1 MQRPKKQV
9 KPPRRKLMGGERA
22 HEEASRRVTKTSRWV
37 PQPGSRCLCFT
48 HTHRLTL
55 RSHTVSFSIWSGRW
69 GRARQG
75 RNKCTLTL
83 FAQKSPCMPKTQKPR
98 EVKDPCQAAWCPW
111 LCRCSL
117 SLLKGRARRCP
128 VTGRVMGCGL
138 CSWSRWCPAC
148 GLSSRLTNVN
158 WPGRKKPRKVTGVKW
173 PDDLLLSW
181 TR

>member
-83 FAQKSPCMPKTQKPR
+83 FAQKSPCMPKTEKPR

-111 LCRCSL
+111 LCPCSL
-117 SLLKGRARRCP
+117 GQGQEMPCHGQSYGLWTVLLVKVVSCLRPKQPTNECELTRKEKAQKSHRCK
-128 VTGRVMGCGL
+128 VAWR
-138 CSWSRWCPAC
+138 PA
-148 GLSSRLTNVN
+148 
-158 WPGRKKPRKVTGVKW
+158 P
-173 PDDLLLSW
+173 
-181 TR
+181 